1 MLAICT
7 SPILVWT
14 NKVSPMICQTSTIR
28 TVPIVVWNHCWDG
41 WWNGRRA
48 SNSKWAPIAM
58 FQNTLKKPLI
68 LLWIGTHPRG
78 NESMLFHRFWHNS
91 IKIYWFHQNISW
103 YLHFQ
108 HRWLAHSCIW
118 GNNRRERLHGRKKK
132 TDTSSANQQ
141 KWTGDSGDA
150 NIPHQQQ
157 FNSSLP
163 ATWHHLLDSSTTYGV
178 SFKKVINVSGGID
191 HMGNA

>member
-1 MLAICT
+1 MLVIYT

-68 LLWIGTHPRG
+68 LLWIDTHPRG

-118 GNNRRERLHGRKKK
+118 GNNRREIAWTEENK
-132 TDTSSANQQ
+132 Q
-141 KWTGDSGDA
+141 KQVQHTNKNAQGTRA
-150 NIPHQQQ
+150 ITKIHTNT
-157 FNSSLP
+157 NSLP

>member
-1 MLAICT
+1 MLVIYT

-28 TVPIVVWNHCWDG
+28 TVPIVVWNHCWDV

-68 LLWIGTHPRG
+68 LLWIDTHPRG

-118 GNNRRERLHGRKKK
+118 GNNRREIAWTEEKK
-132 TDTSSANQQ
+132 TETRSAHQQ
-141 KWTGDSGDA
+141 KWCTRDSGDDK
-150 NIPHQQQ
+150 NPHQHQ
-157 FNSSLP
+157 FP
-163 ATWHHLLDSSTTYGV
+163 ACHMTPLTWFFDHLRCVLQKSYQCLGWHWSHG
-178 SFKKVINVSGGID
+178 
-191 HMGNA
+191 